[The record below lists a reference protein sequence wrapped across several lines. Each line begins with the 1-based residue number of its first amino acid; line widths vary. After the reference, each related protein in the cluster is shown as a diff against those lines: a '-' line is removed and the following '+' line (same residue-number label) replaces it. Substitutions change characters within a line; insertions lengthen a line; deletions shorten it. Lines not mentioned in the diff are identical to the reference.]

1 MEPPVTDED
10 FEPWTLQE
18 LTDHLR
24 HAKPDCDGIVVR
36 ELTRRMAEQL
46 PDVRS
51 LDPGNLMLD
60 LCHALTAIAAVTGEV
75 IDSWM
80 SDLDDEER
88 PAGTATVVERL
99 LACANDFQ
107 EISGTF

>member
-1 MEPPVTDED
+1 MEASVTDDD
-10 FEPWTLQE
+10 FEPWTAADLADAVWAE
-18 LTDHLR
+18 N
-24 HAKPDCDGIVVR
+24 PDSDGRVVR

-51 LDPGNLMLD
+51 LDPGHLMLD
-60 LCHALTAIAAVTGEV
+60 LCHALTAIAAVTNEV
-75 IDSWM
+75 IGSWM

-88 PAGTATVVERL
+88 PDGTATVVERL

-107 EISGTF
+107 AISGTF